1 MLTLILAVRGEFTCY
16 GMWQLSN
23 MSSNDLAIDR
33 RLLGD
38 DAFWAGVK
46 DYLTTFAGHVA
57 ETDDFRKCLEKH
69 SGTNLTKFFDQWY

>member
-1 MLTLILAVRGEFTCY
+1 MAHSHVAVSDTCQTCQLLI
-16 GMWQLSN
+16 
-23 MSSNDLAIDR
+23 AIDSR
-33 RLLGD
+33 QLGD

-46 DYLTTFAGHVA
+46 DYLTTFAGCVV